1 KIARLQRKSS
11 EKFNRLLRLRKQKRF
26 FQFRNEIKII
36 RLNIKLSV
44 KNIVEKNRLKVD
56 ELFFNG
62 PFKSNLVPELRFSDY
77 INVVNWFSVFDINPL
92 NWIFANL
99 IFKNNRWCFFKSPLF
114 FWLICSQFQFLVILA
129 E

>member
-1 KIARLQRKSS
+1 
-11 EKFNRLLRLRKQKRF
+11 KRF

-44 KNIVEKNRLKVD
+44 KNIIKTNRLGVD

-62 PFKSNLVPELRFSDY
+62 FFKLNLVPELRFLNY
-77 INVVNWFSVFDINPL
+77 INVVNWFSVLDINLL
-92 NWIFANL
+92 NWVFANL
-99 IFKNNRWCFFKSPLF
+99 IFKNGRWYFFRSFLF
-114 FWLICSQFQFLVILA
+114 FWLIYSQFQFLVILA